1 MGVERI
7 NLCILL
13 WDGAITGQIA
23 LPWGTRRRAPLF
35 SSIYNLFGNAFDPR
49 VYDEH

>member
-13 WDGAITGQIA
+13 WDGAVTGQIA
-23 LPWGTRRRAPLF
+23 LPLGN
-35 SSIYNLFGNAFDPR
+35 SSACPSVFLDLQFVRESF
-49 VYDEH
+49 